1 MAKVGSVLGRFGGV
15 GGGGGGGGRG
25 VRIFRNINFPSQHL
39 LDLLFTCRLS
49 SIT

>member
-15 GGGGGGGGRG
+15 GGGRG

>member
-15 GGGGGGGGRG
+15 GGG